1 MVEYIQSQEPTQ
13 QSLDSMLDCAHA
25 FRVIEGGV
33 SRGQPLGT
41 NVLIEGHD
49 EKMLTDLREFLQI
62 AGPTGSCFC
71 HGDLGIE
78 FLDESGNRLAAISV
92 QHRYAIR
99 WSAWTC
105 DATLVDVLGLVRWL
119 AAHGAQYPLFQN
131 FRAKDSQREEGKKVA
146 RAVLDGRITVREAVS
161 KLFSLA
167 STDAI
172 ADQKDKGLIIAFKRE
187 TENLPAGDERKL
199 WDPSA
204 LEMKDAEFARIEGR
218 WKKGFL
224 EICKKIVEA

>member
-78 FLDESGNRLAAISV
+78 FLDESGNRLG
-92 QHRYAIR
+92 R
-99 WSAWTC
+99 SAYNT
-105 DATLVDVLGLVRWL
+105 DMPSD
-119 AAHGAQYPLFQN
+119 GARGHAMPPL
-131 FRAKDSQREEGKKVA
+131 
-146 RAVLDGRITVREAVS
+146 
-161 KLFSLA
+161 
-167 STDAI
+167 
-172 ADQKDKGLIIAFKRE
+172 
-187 TENLPAGDERKL
+187 
-199 WDPSA
+199 
-204 LEMKDAEFARIEGR
+204 
-218 WKKGFL
+218 
-224 EICKKIVEA
+224 